1 MVCLSYLL
9 RLRILATS
17 ALPQLIALVTVCNL
31 FASQIANANDSA
43 NGSPVR
49 FDTCSIAAA
58 HAVDD
63 SGEFSGA
70 MPASTRWC
78 VPIEMSTF
86 VASPSS
92 PKIEQVVLEFELLDP
107 NLMVDDYSPRTHAAS
122 PFAGDITIEQSS
134 ESNKHL
140 GFNAAGS
147 YSPNVRGDVGG
158 DVGQKQIESRKY
170 QRVAPLEI
178 VAASGTL
185 YRGKGVFFKLKAT
198 PTQVLEGDKAFK
210 IFVRS
215 PSQWRGG
222 LIKVRARAQATRK
235 GFPGMSDEVVTL
247 GDQQFLVA
255 VYRAG
260 DSRSY
265 QLANQLASA
274 EENLRAAAVKH
285 QRIIRKRSERN
296 VFQAVAA
303 KLDLTPE
310 LIPDDWLQQ
319 TLFGFVDPHADRAI
333 RRLPVEVRVALLDFQ
348 EARSVFDG
356 SFDSSVV
363 DGSLSS
369 TTIATE
375 TDARETLAVN

>member
-9 RLRILATS
+9 RLRTLATS
-17 ALPQLIALVTVCNL
+17 ALPQLIALATVCNL
-31 FASQIANANDSA
+31 FACQLANANDSA
-43 NGSPVR
+43 NRSLVR

-63 SGEFSGA
+63 SGEFSGSR
-70 MPASTRWC
+70 PDSTRWC

-86 VASPSS
+86 VAAPNA
-92 PKIEQVVLEFELLDP
+92 PKIEQVVLEFELLDQ
-107 NLMVDDYSPRTHAAS
+107 NLMVDDYSPRTQVAS

-185 YRGKGVFFKLKAT
+185 YRGKGAFFKLKAT

-210 IFVRS
+210 LFVRS

-247 GDQQFLVA
+247 GDQKFLVA

-260 DSRSY
+260 DSQSY
-265 QLANQLASA
+265 QLASQLAIT
-274 EENLRAAAVKH
+274 EEQLRATAIKH
-285 QRIIRKRSERN
+285 QQIIRKRSERN
-296 VFQAVAA
+296 IFQTVAA

-310 LIPDDWLQQ
+310 LIPADWLQR
-319 TLFGFVDPHADRAI
+319 TLFGFVDPHADPAI

-348 EARSVFDG
+348 EARAAFG
-356 SFDSSVV
+356 AAALPTITADSE
-363 DGSLSS
+363 GQKSLA
-369 TTIATE
+369 I
-375 TDARETLAVN
+375 N